1 MYEGVTA
8 YKRHE
13 PHTSVRRLADGP
25 LSCGFLVRV
34 KGDFAGPSMTTHA
47 NGHIVLDHLSRRGG
61 SRIVE
66 TLSDEDELVEQRDAS
81 LPVQVTWVGVA
92 EHGQSVEF
100 IGRRDEYEPPHQPF
114 GQP

>member
-13 PHTSVRRLADGP
+13 PHTSVRRPGGP

-34 KGDFAGPSMTTHA
+34 KGDFAGPSRTTHA
-47 NGHIVLDHLSRRGG
+47 NGHIVLDRLSRRSG

-81 LPVQVTWVGVA
+81 LLVQVNGVGVA
-92 EHGQSVEF
+92 KHGQSVEF